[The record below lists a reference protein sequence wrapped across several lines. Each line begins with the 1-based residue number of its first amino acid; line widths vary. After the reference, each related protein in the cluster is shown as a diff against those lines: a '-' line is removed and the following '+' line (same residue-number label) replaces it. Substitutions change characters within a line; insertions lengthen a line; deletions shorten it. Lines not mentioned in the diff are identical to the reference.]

1 NHVAA
6 ADLDRPEAGGAAG
19 GVHQALDDVG
29 RLGPSGAAIG
39 VDGDGVGED
48 ALHFVVRGRDRV
60 DAGLHALAGQG
71 RDVGSEL
78 REIGAQIGGRL
89 DANGKDAAVAI
100 ERELGARDVVAAVC
114 VRN

>member
-48 ALHFVVRGRDRV
+48 ALHFIVRGRDRI
-60 DAGLHALAGQG
+60 DAGLHAFAGEG
-71 RDVGSEL
+71 GNVGTEL
-78 REIGAQIGGRL
+78 GEVGAQVRCRL
-89 DANGKDAAVAI
+89 HAHGQDAAVAV
-100 ERELGARDVVAAVC
+100 ERQFGARDVVAAVGIG
-114 VRN
+114 